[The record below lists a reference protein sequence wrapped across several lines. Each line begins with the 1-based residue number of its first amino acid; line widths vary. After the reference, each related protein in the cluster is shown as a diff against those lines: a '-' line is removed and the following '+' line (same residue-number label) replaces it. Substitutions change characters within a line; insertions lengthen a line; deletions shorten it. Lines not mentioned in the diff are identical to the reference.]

1 MFECLILNK
10 DKSIIDYSKKFSKVD
25 KIIIYSMRFFKEIGG
40 NYMIFKNDTVNSMR
54 GCLFFCPEKNICL
67 FYKNL
72 IIPNLTSHSPPFNLH
87 TGKVLKMHKGPE
99 DNFEIQIDNGHGIAW
114 LQATGKMNAKDRVQK
129 VFPNSEI
136 LEVTTT

>member
-1 MFECLILNK
+1 MTNVINFPTDIE
-10 DKSIIDYSKKFSKVD
+10 YKV
-25 KIIIYSMRFFKEIGG
+25 
-40 NYMIFKNDTVNSMR
+40 
-54 GCLFFCPEKNICL
+54 L
-67 FYKNL
+67 
-72 IIPNLTSHSPPFNLH
+72 FNLP